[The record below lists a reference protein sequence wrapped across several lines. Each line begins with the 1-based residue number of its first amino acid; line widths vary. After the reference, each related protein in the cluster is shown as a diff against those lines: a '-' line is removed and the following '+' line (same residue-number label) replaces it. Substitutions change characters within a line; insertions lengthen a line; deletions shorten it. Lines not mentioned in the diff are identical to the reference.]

1 MSDKMIGLATADLNA
16 LANETRVLL
25 ALRDRVI
32 EAWKSNV
39 QFELA
44 RANDLVEPILENTMP
59 SFHESLALLLT
70 PEFQTRSE
78 ADLATI
84 ATEHGGERARM
95 TRYDTTALIHELQI
109 FRRVLF
115 QTLDAEGVFLAPAQV
130 NMLHT
135 SIDVA
140 VRESANAFAG
150 VQAALREQ
158 FAAALVHDL
167 RTPLG
172 NAHLAAELIER
183 ASSLPQAQGLAKRI
197 LQNTAR
203 IEKMATELL
212 DNLLFVGGDR
222 LPLRIEPFDMAVLA
236 DEIATHTATFHGV
249 DIRLDT
255 VPVMGYWCRGSVQR
269 ALENLVSNA
278 IKYGDQSAPIQLWVQ
293 STGARVKVSLHNEG
307 APIPLE
313 DTESLFQLYHR
324 AEAARKKTAGWGVGL
339 PFVRR
344 VAESHGGSVLVSS
357 TAEGGTT
364 FSIDM
369 PVDARPFD
377 NAPTPA

>member
-1 MSDKMIGLATADLNA
+1 MIGLATADLNA
-16 LANETRVLL
+16 LTNETRVLL
-25 ALRDRVI
+25 ALRDKVV
-32 EAWKSNV
+32 EGWKSNV

-44 RANDLVEPILENTMP
+44 HASDLVEPILENTMP
-59 SFHESLALLLT
+59 TFHESLALLLT
-70 PEFQTRSE
+70 PEFQPRSE

-95 TRYDTTALIHELQI
+95 TRYDITALLHEMQV

-115 QTLDAEGVFLAPAQV
+115 QTLQAEGVFLAPQQLD
-130 NMLHT
+130 MIHT
-135 SIDVA
+135 AIDVA

-167 RTPLG
+167 RTPLA
-172 NAHLAAELIER
+172 NAHLAAELIDR
-183 ASSLPQAQGLAKRI
+183 ASSLPQARGLARRI

-203 IEKMATELL
+203 IERMATELL
-212 DNLLFVGGDR
+212 DNLLFVGSDR
-222 LPLRIEPFDMAVLA
+222 LPLRMEQFDLADLA
-236 DEIATHTATFHGV
+236 DEIVEHTATFHGV
-249 DIRLDT
+249 DIRLDA
-255 VPVMGYWCRGSVQR
+255 VAVVGFWCRGSLQR

-278 IKYGDQSAPIQLWVQ
+278 IKHGDPSAPIQLWVQ
-293 STGARVKVSLHNEG
+293 CTGTRVKVSLHNEG

-313 DTESLFQLYHR
+313 ETESLFQLYHR
-324 AEAARKKTAGWGVGL
+324 AEEARKKSVGWGVGL

-344 VAESHGGSVLVSS
+344 VAEGHGGSVLVSS
-357 TAEGGTT
+357 TAEEGTT

-377 NAPTPA
+377 NAPSAA